1 MPSVSKTQQRLMG
14 SAYAFA
20 TGQNKDVPETAK
32 EVAKSFIK
40 AETSGKITVNSKEA
54 AKKRAIKK
62 LRDFAK
68 TKHDGL
74 PNKLSE
80 RRILN
85 FKDYANHETS

>member
-32 EVAKSFIK
+32 KVAKSFIES
-40 AETSGKITVNSKEA
+40 ETKGKKTKKSKES

-68 TKHDGL
+68 TKHNDL
-74 PNKLSE
+74 PEKLSE
-80 RRILN
+80 NKILR
-85 FKDYANHETS
+85 FSEFY

>member
-20 TGQNKDVPETAK
+20 TVQNKDVPETAK
-32 EVAKSFIK
+32 EVAKSFIE
-40 AETSGKITVNSKEA
+40 AETKGKKTKKSKES

-68 TKHDGL
+68 TKHNDL
-74 PNKLSE
+74 PEKLSE
-80 RRILN
+80 NKILR
-85 FKDYANHETS
+85 FSEFY

>member
-32 EVAKSFIK
+32 EVAKSFIE
-40 AETSGKITVNSKEA
+40 AETKGKKTQKSKES

-68 TKHDGL
+68 TKHNNL
-74 PNKLSE
+74 PEKLSE
-80 RRILN
+80 NKVLR
-85 FKDYANHETS
+85 FSEFY

>member
-32 EVAKSFIK
+32 EVAKSFIE
-40 AETSGKITVNSKEA
+40 AETKGKKTTKES

-68 TKHDGL
+68 TKHNDL
-74 PNKLSE
+74 PEKLSE
-80 RRILN
+80 NTILR
-85 FKDYANHETS
+85 FSEFY

>member
-1 MPSVSKTQQRLMG
+1 MG

-32 EVAKSFIK
+32 EVAKSFIE
-40 AETSGKITVNSKEA
+40 AETKGKKTKKSKES

-68 TKHDGL
+68 TKHNDL
-74 PNKLSE
+74 PEKLSE
-80 RRILN
+80 NKILR
-85 FKDYANHETS
+85 FSEFY